1 MTKQFTKIISII
13 ILFTISG
20 CSLTIDG
27 SDYEQQAPQFDLVEF
42 FDGSVMAWGI
52 VQNRS
57 GEVVQRFIV
66 DIEGSVQDDV
76 LVLDETF
83 EYIVGEGVTKRVW
96 RLTQNPDG
104 SFTGL
109 AGDIAGEATGKPH
122 GNAFNF
128 VYEIDLEV
136 DGTSYRVAFDD
147 WFFAMD
153 ESTLMN
159 RSYIK
164 KFGIVMADVTI
175 FMQRQP

>member
-42 FDGSVMAWGI
+42 FVGNVMAWGI

>member
-83 EYIVGEGVTKRVW
+83 EYIVGEGV
-96 RLTQNPDG
+96 LTDN
-104 SFTGL
+104 
-109 AGDIAGEATGKPH
+109 
-122 GNAFNF
+122 
-128 VYEIDLEV
+128 
-136 DGTSYRVAFDD
+136 
-147 WFFAMD
+147 
-153 ESTLMN
+153 
-159 RSYIK
+159 
-164 KFGIVMADVTI
+164 
-175 FMQRQP
+175 

>member
-42 FDGSVMAWGI
+42 FVGNVMAWGI

-128 VYEIDLEV
+128 VYEMDLEV